1 MTSSDPASET
11 ASLRS
16 PRSSDNGGGI
26 IAEPDSSRMTSA
38 ERKWV
43 IYDVGNSAFVL
54 MSTAIVPIYAN
65 SLLKAAG
72 RTDIVSTWGY
82 AQTIASLVIALL
94 MPILGS
100 LADVQGMKIRFFIG
114 FFGTGVITTCA
125 LALPLTWLP
134 FLVVYVIATI
144 GLTGSLTFYDS
155 MLIDTTTD
163 DRMDKVSSHGF
174 GWGYIGSTIPFMLCI
189 ALIFGGPRTL
199 GWSTTACTR
208 ASFLIVALW
217 WLVFTIPLLTS
228 YRQTHYRTTT
238 DHMGEAI
245 HGTLREI
252 SGTFRDIVRNRPLWM
267 FMIAFFLYIDAVNTV
282 ISMSTSYGT
291 QLGIDS
297 TQLVI
302 ALLVTQFVAFPC
314 SLAYGRL
321 AGVVGAK
328 PIIIAGVVAYMCI
341 VLFAAFFLRTAT
353 EFWILAISV
362 GVFQGGIQA
371 LSRSYYG
378 KLIPKNRAN
387 EYYGFYDV
395 FGKTASILGTL
406 LVAGV
411 TQWTGDASLGVLS
424 IAILLVLALVFLTL
438 QKDPTIARHPGA

>member
-1 MTSSDPASET
+1 MPA
-11 ASLRS
+11 
-16 PRSSDNGGGI
+16 D
-26 IAEPDSSRMTSA
+26 
-38 ERKWV
+38 
-43 IYDVGNSAFVL
+43 
-54 MSTAIVPIYAN
+54 
-65 SLLKAAG
+65 
-72 RTDIVSTWGY
+72 
-82 AQTIASLVIALL
+82 
-94 MPILGS
+94 
-100 LADVQGMKIRFFIG
+100 
-114 FFGTGVITTCA
+114 CA
-125 LALPLTWLP
+125 
-134 FLVVYVIATI
+134 
-144 GLTGSLTFYDS
+144 
-155 MLIDTTTD
+155 
-163 DRMDKVSSHGF
+163 
-174 GWGYIGSTIPFMLCI
+174 
-189 ALIFGGPRTL
+189 
-199 GWSTTACTR
+199 
-208 ASFLIVALW
+208 
-217 WLVFTIPLLTS
+217 
-228 YRQTHYRTTT
+228 
-238 DHMGEAI
+238 
-245 HGTLREI
+245 
-252 SGTFRDIVRNRPLWM
+252 
-267 FMIAFFLYIDAVNTV
+267 
-282 ISMSTSYGT
+282 
-291 QLGIDS
+291 
-297 TQLVI
+297 VI

-328 PIIIAGVVAYMCI
+328 PMIIAGVVAYMCI